1 MYTAGLCT
9 LFSLLMSS
17 LVSGLP
23 VRVVNG
29 GADLRDE
36 NGARRR
42 GITLPMKG
50 GAVVKRNVEELLV
63 GSIGLG
69 DFADVVYTVA
79 IQIGNTTTAVNL
91 DTGSSDLWVMS
102 TSCQTSVCRQSNATA
117 FSVATFQS
125 TEANVNL
132 TFGDATTGTFAAG
145 PVGLDSVTLA
155 GLSVPNQPFAAV
167 DNTDNTA
174 VLNGGA
180 GIIGLGFPAESTIQN
195 EVVAQK
201 FNNPSTTDD
210 FISNINTYGPFVS
223 RLVASG
229 VIDQPLFAITLQRD
243 TIDVSGSGE
252 ITIGE
257 LPAGVD
263 NSSITWVPVRLYD
276 PAEGG
281 LNPPTFA
288 SNETYPL
295 RWEVPIENVY
305 LDGKQLA
312 NSTIPPNGVPSS
324 FVSALIDSGN
334 SLIRGPQDVVNNI
347 LSAVSPAYA
356 ADSSAKPTLP
366 CASAHNLTYQIGGR
380 LFPVDPRDFIAQA
393 ENGNAST
400 CVASSVVSTDPP
412 SVGTLF
418 SWSLGDPF
426 LKSNMVVFYYGNLTH
441 PSVDPPRIGFR
452 SIVPT
457 NASALLDEAVSV
469 ASQDHGNFESTVN
482 VAPTSSEVFEITV
495 TSTATTSAPSHSMPP
510 IDRTSSQ
517 NSSASVTKPHLF
529 RSCFSIVAPVVYLS
543 FLLVF

>member
-50 GAVVKRNVEELLV
+50 RAVVKRNVEELLV

-145 PVGLDSVTLA
+145 PIGLDNVTLA
-155 GLSVPNQPFAAV
+155 GLSLPNQPFAAV

-243 TIDVSGSGE
+243 TIDVSGSGK

-281 LNPPTFA
+281 LDPPTFA
-288 SNETYPL
+288 SNESYPL

-347 LSAVSPAYA
+347 LSTVSP
-356 ADSSAKPTLP
+356 PTLP

-452 SIVPT
+452 SMVPT